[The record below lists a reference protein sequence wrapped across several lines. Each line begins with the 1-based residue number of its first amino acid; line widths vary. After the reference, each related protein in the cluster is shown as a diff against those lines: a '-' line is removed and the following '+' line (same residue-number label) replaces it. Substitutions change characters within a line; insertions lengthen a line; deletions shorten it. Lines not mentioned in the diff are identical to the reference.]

1 MEKAAREWN
10 FDKKAKAGKGISS
23 ANHSLTELQNTQDGP
38 STVEAAV
45 KEAWAAKAR
54 RWPTYQS
61 ARQIAEFLNKK

>member
-1 MEKAAREWN
+1 MDKAAKEWK
-10 FDKKAKAGKGISS
+10 FVGHSKAGGGVSS
-23 ANHSLTELQNTQDGP
+23 ANHSLSELQSTQGVP